1 MLENLKESCGVFG
14 AFDYEGGQVFPSL
27 YWAMISQNHRGH
39 QSYGFTTFDGDFK
52 TKSGLGLL
60 PVTRDKSEDWFCD
73 LPGDRG
79 IGHVRYA
86 TSGEREKIEDVQP
99 YICKHDGVKIALGYN
114 GNLVN
119 NIQLRKDLKERFG
132 GLSSTSDTELL
143 CKKLLEGL
151 EGGDLVSAVELCMK
165 EIEGSFSVV
174 GLDQDGRMFA
184 FRDPLGNRPFC
195 YGKKK
200 NGKIQAVSS
209 ESVGL
214 SINGFDYYGEI
225 KPGELLIFT
234 EEGLQRERVVKRRK
248 KAFCSFE
255 YAYFARPDS
264 IFDGKPVY
272 KVREEF
278 GKNLA
283 RENKDLV
290 QKADLVLSIPQTAD
304 DAAYGFHIE
313 SGLPWERAVR
323 KHRYVTS
330 RSFISPP
337 DKRSEIIDKKI
348 NVDWGRIRGKNIAVV
363 EDSIVRGSTSKGV
376 VKKMK
381 NAGVGDIYLFVTFP
395 RIISP
400 CFYGIDMTT
409 YRELIGSTHTPDE
422 IAEELGIENVRYQ
435 SLESFIKSTG
445 LKRNEICLACV
456 TEDYPTP
463 LAQKLANKFKSK
475 FERGEREPERIYEG
489 VV

>member
-1 MLENLKESCGVFG
+1 MLEHVKESCGVFG

-39 QSYGFTTFDGDFK
+39 QSYGFTTYDGEFESK
-52 TKSGLGLL
+52 TGLGLL
-60 PVTRDKSEDWFCD
+60 PVSREKSEDWFEE

-86 TSGEREKIEDVQP
+86 TSGEREKSEDIQP
-99 YICKHDGVKIALGYN
+99 YVCEHDGIKIALGYN

-119 NIQLRKDLKERFG
+119 NIELREDLEQKFG

-151 EGGDLVSAVELCMK
+151 EDGDLASAVELCMD
-165 EIEGSFSVV
+165 EIEGSYSVA

-184 FRDPLGNRPFC
+184 FRDPLGNRPLC
-195 YGKKK
+195 YGKKN

-214 SINGFDYYGEI
+214 SINGFDYYDEVN
-225 KPGELLIFT
+225 PGELIVFS
-234 EEGLQRERVVKRRK
+234 EDGVDRKRIEKRRR

-255 YAYFARPDS
+255 YAYFARPDA

-278 GKNLA
+278 GKNLV
-283 RENKDLV
+283 RENRELAE
-290 QKADLVLSIPQTAD
+290 KADLVLSIPQTAD

-323 KHRYVTS
+323 KHRYITS

-337 DKRSEIIDKKI
+337 GKRSEIIDKKI
-348 NVDWGRIRGKNIAVV
+348 NVDWGRIRGKNIAIV

-381 NAGVGDIYLFVTFP
+381 DAGVGDIYLFVTFP

-409 YRELIGSTHTPDE
+409 YRELIGSDHTSDE
-422 IAEELGIENVRYQ
+422 IAEELEIESVRYQ
-435 SLESFIKSTG
+435 SLDNFIEATG
-445 LKRNEICLACV
+445 LKRDEICLACV
-456 TEDYPTP
+456 NEDYPTP
-463 LAQKLANKFKSK
+463 LAQRLADKYKSK
-475 FERGEREPERIYEG
+475 FENGEKEPDRIYEG
-489 VV
+489 VE